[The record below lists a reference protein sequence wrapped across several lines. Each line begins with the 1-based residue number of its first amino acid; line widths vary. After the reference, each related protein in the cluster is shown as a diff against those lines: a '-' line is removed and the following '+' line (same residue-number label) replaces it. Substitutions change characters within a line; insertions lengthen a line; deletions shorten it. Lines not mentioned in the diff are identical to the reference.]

1 MIDDVQPPKVRSP
14 PPILKKITAP
24 FLSTGKSTNKMA
36 LYVQLKQQKDEAQ
49 LFYELGHTA
58 FKKFFNKNV
67 TRAQILLKAR
77 EEIKRLQDEGNV
89 IEKKKQEQMRRRSKL
104 FELFTK
110 SLNGLPITRK
120 KAAVIELKE
129 LLKKD
134 KEWKARQ
141 KLQEEEVEIVKKVKA
156 KPKAGVVRAG
166 PEEVPRVS
174 REELAFNTWVDRRRP
189 ELIAQGLTSEQVNKV
204 RWKMI
209 I

>member
-1 MIDDVQPPKVRSP
+1 M
-14 PPILKKITAP
+14 
-24 FLSTGKSTNKMA
+24 
-36 LYVQLKQQKDEAQ
+36 
-49 LFYELGHTA
+49 
-58 FKKFFNKNV
+58 
-67 TRAQILLKAR
+67 
-77 EEIKRLQDEGNV
+77 
-89 IEKKKQEQMRRRSKL
+89 
-104 FELFTK
+104 
-110 SLNGLPITRK
+110 PITRK